1 MFVLIHLNF
10 IQVQNV
16 GTSHLFFD
24 THYLNEQMTQKV
36 ILSALPG
43 QRSHVSAF
51 STGIQSTTVCQ
62 NIVCLADPLDTIKL
76 R

>member
-1 MFVLIHLNF
+1 MCVLIHLNF

-16 GTSHLFFD
+16 GTAHLFFD

-51 STGIQSTTVCQ
+51 STGIQSTQYART
-62 NIVCLADPLDTIKL
+62 
-76 R
+76 